1 MSDFGGDLDPI
12 IQRFIIQMDPVQA
25 AAFKVATEKAVR
37 AAQQAMTRETTRGT
51 SKAMAE
57 VTRITLEAT
66 RRRYQQQERLAL
78 TAGKSEGEIVK
89 RTASTALAIQKQA
102 ATQELQVQRRHQDQ
116 RTNTEKRWLAKWEET
131 TRRHYFRM
139 KGQYRDAQQDE
150 EQSSQRHRTRMGDH
164 ERTFW
169 KFVYAE
175 YDDFLKR
182 RRSRQRAAEF
192 QELADSKIAGR
203 RAWEQ
208 QRSQNSRDLTI
219 LREHQRRVTNS
230 HKAMWSII
238 RSATETGGRFM
249 SSITQSALRSMGN
262 AVGIGLRRITSIH
275 RREQDEQQDIM
286 RRGTNRQES
295 ILRDSM
301 SDQTRIVTRELAR
314 QEGAMSA
321 FQATAQRGALR
332 GFMNLRNLALGG
344 AGFLSARAI
353 FGPVADY
360 EQTRIAFEALLG
372 SAERSNAFLTQM
384 QNFAKT
390 TPFDFAGV
398 SEGARRLLAVGFAA
412 NDVIPALTD
421 IGNVA
426 ANLGAGTEEINGVI
440 RALGQM
446 KGKGKASAEELNQI
460 SEQLP
465 GFSAVDAIARSL
477 GITVADAFDMM
488 KKGAL
493 PADIAIQ
500 AILDG
505 MRDMPGAA
513 AAMER
518 QSRTLNGR
526 LSTLKDTLEILV
538 IDALTPFIDEVA
550 NAVGVFTTM
559 LDSLFNGRGVWA
571 IVRSGLL
578 GISIALGAIVAQR
591 GAVAVMQLMGTA
603 LTALKAAALNH
614 PFIAFA
620 TVLTV
625 LGTMLYRHNDTFREF
640 VDGFLDRVAE
650 FATRYGGPVAE
661 AFSDVAD
668 SIGELA
674 SMVMAGEWRD
684 AATFLSDFFTESY
697 DNALAWVRG
706 GGIGELYD
714 QIGERI
720 DTAVEQML
728 NSPSVEWLV
737 EFASTSWER
746 YQEWLDSG
754 GLGDLADSIKWRVL
768 DAVVKVRDGIKNIEW
783 ERFMTPAILGVGA
796 AIVAL
801 FVLNL
806 PLWLVAGIAL
816 ALSSPRLREGFEEKV
831 LPKLEQIFE
840 GQNWT
845 PVVTTLA
852 IGLGAAL
859 VLAFTAPGFAV
870 PALIVTAIAGAI
882 AAAAGNPQARKA
894 FKKVGD
900 SIAGWIGD
908 AFDDVDWVGVYGSLL
923 SGIEKV
929 TAKITKW
936 LVGFI
941 TSKEFVAFVAG
952 LTVILSGLLGA
963 VIVGVVEGLVKGIW
977 EALFD
982 KGSILGPTGM
992 WDDIWERLL
1001 GIDDIDF
1008 GAMAEGVVNAIGTF
1022 FKGVWEGLDPS
1033 NWLPKSPRFAAM
1045 GNEMWA
1051 LMKPG
1056 FSYLFEQLD
1065 AVTFGFLGV
1074 GLSMAD
1080 GFLGAFKNF
1089 GSRLLKA
1096 IMKGLGSASS
1106 FAQDFVNAII
1116 NAINTG
1122 LIDKLNDINIGFD
1135 PPFGPSFSYSPDI
1148 GHIPEVALA
1157 KGGIVNKPTIAL
1169 IGEAGPEAVIPLSG
1183 NAAGTIPF
1191 TISFDASMIAAQVDA
1206 IVAIMAPMGERLVAA
1221 TTPGM
1226 RMWAN
1231 AVERVLG
1238 RILSGFETWGDRMV
1252 TLAEAIAAGITAG
1265 ITGGLREGKR
1275 EVVRITRGYA
1285 RSLVGA
1291 LNPLLQGI
1299 GEEPIQLNFAKGGIA
1314 EAHHGA
1320 QVHVFNEG
1328 RRGRGSSHGEA
1339 YIPFDPSNRPRS
1351 RDLASE
1357 TVRRLGGDVQW
1368 YARGGLSPEAIRRG
1382 QTFARAQDGKP
1393 YQWGAVGP
1401 NSYDCSG
1408 LAGAIVNVVQNAPNP
1423 YARRFTSATLSSG
1436 QVAGL
1441 IRGPGQV
1448 TIGARSGNPGHV
1460 TTNIAGLKAESTN
1473 GSVRVGP
1480 RAASVAGFPHLWHL
1494 GSGVF
1499 LGEDGT
1505 VYPVPDVPDAGK
1517 RGWLSSTAKSMMSFV
1532 RDKVQGFVDANTY
1545 TGSSSAFES
1554 VMAGMQSGPA
1564 SPEIMAAIRRAM
1576 GIVGVPSSWLGP
1588 LLTLISRESSY
1599 NPNAYNSILGA
1610 SGLMQCVPLDSEIL
1624 TRRGWLTHD
1633 EVRIGDETL
1642 GYNPESGRSEWTP
1655 ITKIVHYEN
1664 APIVRIGNK
1673 RWGARVTPNHRWF
1686 SDTEVTRKPEHLTVC
1701 PECGYESNPR
1711 GVSTHRGRMHG
1722 VNGSATTEYVGEFV
1736 RTYDLSSHHRI
1747 RLAAQ
1752 ADTDGIPTLSLDEV
1766 RIIAWLQGDGT
1777 VRPALEGGFDGAIY
1791 QSKPQHVATLRA
1803 LLSGVPH
1810 TESTRQRNPEYLPA
1824 VTFAL
1829 RRSFVSDL
1837 WKRAEIEDIGPEA
1850 FVLSLS
1856 PEQRSAWLGA
1866 MIDAEGNRQIAGRQ
1880 TKEHVRIT
1888 QVDGE
1893 LQDAI
1898 TLAVYLEG
1906 YRPSFSAFTRYEDR
1920 HQPAGNVG
1928 MCAPHVVP
1936 SQFQEPVD
1944 LPPETVWCVKTDL
1957 ETWTMRQD
1965 GQVMLTG
1972 NTIPSTFAAYALPGY
1987 GGIFN
1992 PVANVIAGLRYI
2004 LARYGTIFNVGQATS
2019 PTPTRG
2025 YSYGGIVERDGLYR
2039 LAEGNRREAILPLDN
2054 PGRTN
2059 EILRRLGLADTFA
2072 MSSKA
2077 DRGSVSRSRSERVAG
2092 DAAPMIGSVVGEMHV
2107 HSNAQDENAV
2117 ATITANKID
2126 KKLRLAL
2133 SGV

>member
-12 IQRFIIQMDPVQA
+12 VQRFIIQMDPVQA

-37 AAQQAMTRETTRGT
+37 AAQQAMMRETTRGT

-78 TAGKSEGEIVK
+78 TAGKREGEIVK

-275 RREQDEQQDIM
+275 RREQDDQQDIM

-301 SDQTRIVTRELAR
+301 NDQTRIVTRELAR

-372 SAERSNAFLTQM
+372 SAERSDAFLRQM

-493 PADIAIQ
+493 PADVAIQ
-500 AILDG
+500 AILQG

-513 AAMER
+513 SAMER

-538 IDALTPFIDEVA
+538 IDSLTPFIDEVA
-550 NAVGVFTTM
+550 NAVGAFTTM

-578 GISIALGAIVAQR
+578 GISIALAAIVAQK
-591 GAVAVMQLMGTA
+591 GAVAIMQLMGTA
-603 LTALKAAALNH
+603 LKVIAANPL
-614 PFIAFA
+614 IAFVVAVTTLA
-620 TVLTV
+620 TI
-625 LGTMLYRHNDTFREF
+625 LYRHNDTFREF
-640 VDGFLDRVAE
+640 VDGFLGRVVEFVTRYSAPVIDAFRGVAE
-650 FATRYGGPVAE
+650 
-661 AFSDVAD
+661 

-674 SMVMAGEWRD
+674 AQVMDGDWRS
-684 AATFLSDFFTESY
+684 AATFLSDFFTESW
-697 DNALAWVRG
+697 DNAVAWVEG
-706 GGIGELYD
+706 GGIGELAD
-714 QIGERI
+714 RVRERI
-720 DTAVEQML
+720 TTAFQQVVD
-728 NSPSVEWLV
+728 SPAANWLV
-737 EFASTSWER
+737 DFGTEAWLR
-746 YQEWLDSG
+746 WQEWLDSG
-754 GLGDLADSIKWRVL
+754 GLGDLAESIGGRISSAFSALSDVLSDVDWDRVL
-768 DAVVKVRDGIKNIEW
+768 G
-783 ERFMTPAILGVGA
+783 PALA
-796 AIVAL
+796 
-801 FVLNL
+801 
-806 PLWLVAGIAL
+806 VAGVAVAGLVLGWPVAIGGALIAGIIAL
-816 ALSSPRLREGFEEKV
+816 SPRLRDGLTQLFERAQEWISDAFDRIDWMKVGTTILEGLRRFGEF
-831 LPKLEQIFE
+831 L
-840 GQNWT
+840 GG
-845 PVVTTLA
+845 PVVGA
-852 IGLGAAL
+852 IFSETGLK
-859 VLAFTAPGFAV
+859 
-870 PALIVTAIAGAI
+870 IMGAI
-882 AAAAGNPQARKA
+882 AIGIVAGYGAIALGFFQGLSQSSPKIDEAIGNILDELLDKLRDWIRGLDGIWGALAQTIIGPFQFIFGVISDGFDALGEVLEGWRDIVTGIFAGDWGQVFDGFKHIWWALFQFLSDVVSRFLTWAYDSFSRLGSTLWGAA
-894 FKKVGD
+894 VGGLTWVKD
-900 SIAGWIGD
+900 RFFAWGVAVINFWSSIPRTMAD
-908 AFDDVDWVGVYGSLL
+908 AFTGFGGLVMDAIKAGFGAATGFAASIVNSIIDLVNREVIDRI
-923 SGIEKV
+923 SGI
-929 TAKITKW
+929 TIDPP
-936 LVGFI
+936 GP
-941 TSKEFVAFVAG
+941 
-952 LTVILSGLLGA
+952 
-963 VIVGVVEGLVKGIW
+963 
-977 EALFD
+977 
-982 KGSILGPTGM
+982 GPTFNVP
-992 WDDIWERLL
+992 D
-1001 GIDDIDF
+1001 
-1008 GAMAEGVVNAIGTF
+1008 
-1022 FKGVWEGLDPS
+1022 
-1033 NWLPKSPRFAAM
+1033 LP
-1045 GNEMWA
+1045 
-1051 LMKPG
+1051 
-1056 FSYLFEQLD
+1056 
-1065 AVTFGFLGV
+1065 
-1074 GLSMAD
+1074 
-1080 GFLGAFKNF
+1080 
-1089 GSRLLKA
+1089 
-1096 IMKGLGSASS
+1096 
-1106 FAQDFVNAII
+1106 
-1116 NAINTG
+1116 
-1122 LIDKLNDINIGFD
+1122 
-1135 PPFGPSFSYSPDI
+1135 
-1148 GHIPEVALA
+1148 HIPHVELA
-1157 KGGIVNKPTIAL
+1157 KGGIVTKPTLAL

-1183 NAAGTIPF
+1183 NAAGSIPF

-1206 IVAIMAPMGERLVAA
+1206 IVSIMAPMGERLVAA

-1252 TLAEAIAAGITAG
+1252 SLAVSISAAITAG
-1265 ITGGLREGKR
+1265 ITDGLREGR
-1275 EVVRITRGYA
+1275 SEVVRITRGYA

-1291 LNPLLQGI
+1291 LNPLLTGI
-1299 GEEPIQLNFAKGGIA
+1299 GETPIELNFAKGGIA

-1339 YIPFDPSNRPRS
+1339 YIPFDPSNRARS
-1351 RDLASE
+1351 RELAAE
-1357 TVRRLGGDVQW
+1357 TARRLGGNVQW
-1368 YARGGLSPEAIRRG
+1368 FADGGITTPTIQSGQLVPGVTGDVVGLVAEFARRLSTWSLANGGGYHVGSGYRSIEEQTRLYQRYLAGVPGQAPAAPPGRSMHNFGLASDGNHWRNLRPEEFGLRFPMSYEPWHVEPAEGRALLGDTDFPSFQPLPRPPEAG
-1382 QTFARAQDGKP
+1382 Q
-1393 YQWGAVGP
+1393 
-1401 NSYDCSG
+1401 
-1408 LAGAIVNVVQNAPNP
+1408 
-1423 YARRFTSATLSSG
+1423 
-1436 QVAGL
+1436 
-1441 IRGPGQV
+1441 
-1448 TIGARSGNPGHV
+1448 
-1460 TTNIAGLKAESTN
+1460 
-1473 GSVRVGP
+1473 
-1480 RAASVAGFPHLWHL
+1480 
-1494 GSGVF
+1494 
-1499 LGEDGT
+1499 
-1505 VYPVPDVPDAGK
+1505 
-1517 RGWLSSTAKSMMSFV
+1517 RGWLSQVAAKLMAYVYDKTLAYAGGLSYSGTAP
-1532 RDKVQGFVDANTY
+1532 TL
-1545 TGSSSAFES
+1545 GSAS
-1554 VMAGMQSGPA
+1554 A
-1564 SPEIMAAIRRAM
+1564 SPAILAAIRQAM
-1576 GIVGVPSSWLGP
+1576 GIVGVPASWLGP
-1588 LLTLISRESSY
+1588 LLTLISRESSF

-1610 SGLMQCVPLDSEIL
+1610 SGLMQ
-1624 TRRGWLTHD
+1624 
-1633 EVRIGDETL
+1633 
-1642 GYNPESGRSEWTP
+1642 
-1655 ITKIVHYEN
+1655 
-1664 APIVRIGNK
+1664 A
-1673 RWGARVTPNHRWF
+1673 
-1686 SDTEVTRKPEHLTVC
+1686 
-1701 PECGYESNPR
+1701 
-1711 GVSTHRGRMHG
+1711 
-1722 VNGSATTEYVGEFV
+1722 
-1736 RTYDLSSHHRI
+1736 
-1747 RLAAQ
+1747 
-1752 ADTDGIPTLSLDEV
+1752 
-1766 RIIAWLQGDGT
+1766 
-1777 VRPALEGGFDGAIY
+1777 
-1791 QSKPQHVATLRA
+1791 
-1803 LLSGVPH
+1803 
-1810 TESTRQRNPEYLPA
+1810 
-1824 VTFAL
+1824 
-1829 RRSFVSDL
+1829 
-1837 WKRAEIEDIGPEA
+1837 
-1850 FVLSLS
+1850 
-1856 PEQRSAWLGA
+1856 
-1866 MIDAEGNRQIAGRQ
+1866 
-1880 TKEHVRIT
+1880 
-1888 QVDGE
+1888 
-1893 LQDAI
+1893 
-1898 TLAVYLEG
+1898 
-1906 YRPSFSAFTRYEDR
+1906 
-1920 HQPAGNVG
+1920 
-1928 MCAPHVVP
+1928 
-1936 SQFQEPVD
+1936 
-1944 LPPETVWCVKTDL
+1944 
-1957 ETWTMRQD
+1957 
-1965 GQVMLTG
+1965 
-1972 NTIPSTFAAYALPGY
+1972 IPSTFAAYALPGY

-2059 EILRRLGLADTFA
+2059 EILRRLGLLPDDGDQRVTVDSLRPDSAA
-2072 MSSKA
+2072 
-2077 DRGSVSRSRSERVAG
+2077 SRN
-2092 DAAPMIGSVVGEMHV
+2092 AATLAPVVGEMNV
-2107 HSNAQDENAV
+2107 YSNAMDPEIV
-2117 ATITANKID
+2117 AS
-2126 KKLRLAL
+2126 LAAAKVNRVAARVR
-2133 SGV
+2133 G